1 MSDKAHPGVLYS
13 RRRRMHV
20 SRAPMQQ
27 QNRRARGGG
36 DLRGPRH
43 AADTLIYLQCLH
55 PPYHIQQKPVKSGA
69 KKKVEI

>member
-55 PPYHIQQKPVKSGA
+55 PAKAFEVRR